1 MCKVLH
7 NSQDENSGCEK
18 ISFFHKSQLFSQ
30 KSAAVTPFT
39 VCLVAIIVRDT
50 QRHTEFLFMP
60 GPSWTLVNKYLK
72 PLAYQRRGD
81 TSSIA
86 VGNDGNVL
94 GSGWVDVLLPHIQSM
109 TFRGLTA
116 LKDNHK

>member
-1 MCKVLH
+1 MP
-7 NSQDENSGCEK
+7 
-18 ISFFHKSQLFSQ
+18 FFHKSQSFSQ
-30 KSAAVTPFT
+30 KPPDVTPLT
-39 VCLVAIIVRDT
+39 VYLVANIVWDT
-50 QRHTEFLFMP
+50 QRHTGFLSRS
-60 GPSWTLVNKYLK
+60 GSAYTVYLSSTLQ
-72 PLAYQRRGD
+72 PPAYQRCGD

-116 LKDNHK
+116 LKDNHKRHLNVS